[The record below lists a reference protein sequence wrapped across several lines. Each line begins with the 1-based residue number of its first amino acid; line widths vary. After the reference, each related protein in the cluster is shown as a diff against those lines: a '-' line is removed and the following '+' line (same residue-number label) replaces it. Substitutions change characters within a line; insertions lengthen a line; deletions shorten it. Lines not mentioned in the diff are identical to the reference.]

1 MSTPRLFS
9 FLSSFYGSNFSAVYF
24 LTEKSSRTCFQ
35 ADLFYSGTFSSPRRA
50 YLSKHVL
57 RRAIS
62 TRSRCGKLNLLMKQS
77 SELKKKRFSLFGI
90 VFLVVT
96 YLWAIILFPIF
107 TALFPVTLLLD
118 RVRRRLLDRLAML
131 WMRLTLFCCRLP
143 VVIVGEENLPQSDAA
158 VMYVANHQS
167 YLDIYVLSALKRKFK
182 FVSKIEVF
190 SYPIIGW
197 AMALAGYVGL
207 KRGDSRRQLQTY
219 HEIVRKLQSGIS
231 LVMFPEGTR
240 SIHGRLLPFKIGPFK
255 AAKQAKVPIVPL
267 TILGTREVM
276 PSFAWL
282 PLAFPNKPITIHVH
296 PIIQVENHE
305 DKQLADICKSV
316 IEKPLESSDATRNLS
331 PL

>member
-1 MSTPRLFS
+1 MSPCFLFS
-9 FLSSFYGSNFSAVYF
+9 FYSRLCVPSVSTVYVSTQQSTRIC
-24 LTEKSSRTCFQ
+24 LQ
-35 ADLFYSGTFSSPRRA
+35 PVVFYSGPFPSLRRA
-50 YLSKHVL
+50 YLHKIVL
-57 RRAIS
+57 KS
-62 TRSRCGKLNLLMKQS
+62 TTSSRPWCEKFNLAMKQS
-77 SELKKKRFSLFGI
+77 SEVKKKRFSVFG
-90 VFLVVT
+90 VFFLIVT
-96 YLWAIILFPIF
+96 YLWAVILFPVF

-118 RVRRRLLDRLAML
+118 RVRRRLLDRFAML
-131 WMRLTLFCCRLP
+131 WMRLTLFCCRLQ
-143 VVIVGEENLPQSDAA
+143 VVIQGEENLPRSDEV

-190 SYPIIGW
+190 SYPVIGW

-219 HEIVRKLQSGIS
+219 HEIVRKLQSGVS

-240 SIHGRLLPFKIGPFK
+240 SVHGRLLPFKIGPFK
-255 AAKQAKVPIVPL
+255 AAKQAQVPIVPL

-282 PLAFPNKPITIHVH
+282 PVGFPNKPITIHVH
-296 PIIQVENHE
+296 PMIQVENYE

-316 IEKPLESSDATRNLS
+316 IEKPLESNETTWNRS